1 MMELILEA
9 FLSGFWLLLIPL
21 LISADLVHGYLIMFA
36 VMEIL
41 ALPMLFS
48 GATLHMLVISYGGL
62 LCVLAVIGM
71 IRNHGRLLRMPGDI
85 LKQVRKGGFFLG
97 IAIVLILFQLVFVS
111 FMAHMDADDA
121 FYVGQA
127 VTDAYEDSLYQ
138 INPYT
143 GFAYNSL
150 PKRYALSPFP
160 AFLAV
165 ISKLCAGVHPAVIAH
180 RVLPSVFLL
189 LIYLVLMKYGEWLF
203 PEDHKAKGC
212 FLFFCALFF
221 QFSSW
226 TIYNA
231 GNFLMIR
238 LWQGKALLAGFG
250 LPVLI
255 LLTKKAWESGNHLL
269 SWLPCFLGIL
279 SCCLMSSMGIVL
291 GPVMVCTAS
300 AAMLLMGDTTREE
313 GSDVKRRVRILAEKV
328 GYMLLSLVP
337 CLILGLIY
345 LRYLL

>member
-1 MMELILEA
+1 
-9 FLSGFWLLLIPL
+9 
-21 LISADLVHGYLIMFA
+21 
-36 VMEIL
+36 
-41 ALPMLFS
+41 
-48 GATLHMLVISYGGL
+48 
-62 LCVLAVIGM
+62 
-71 IRNHGRLLRMPGDI
+71 
-85 LKQVRKGGFFLG
+85 
-97 IAIVLILFQLVFVS
+97 
-111 FMAHMDADDA
+111 
-121 FYVGQA
+121 
-127 VTDAYEDSLYQ
+127 
-138 INPYT
+138 
-143 GFAYNSL
+143 
-150 PKRYALSPFP
+150 
-160 AFLAV
+160 
-165 ISKLCAGVHPAVIAH
+165 
-180 RVLPSVFLL
+180 
-189 LIYLVLMKYGEWLF
+189 
-203 PEDHKAKGC
+203 
-212 FLFFCALFF
+212 
-221 QFSSW
+221 
-226 TIYNA
+226 
-231 GNFLMIR
+231 MIR